1 MRALPELRLI
11 KVQAKKTPNGEVL
24 FIHLPKEFITRTK
37 LEKGDYLAWEID
49 GRGRLILRKL
59 R

>member
-1 MRALPELRLI
+1 VRALPELRLI
-11 KVQAKKTPNGEVL
+11 RVQAKKTTAGDVL
-24 FIHLPKEFITRTK
+24 YIHLPKEFVQKAK
-37 LEKGDYLAWEID
+37 LEKGDYLIWEID